1 MKQSSDGVLV
11 NGSQMPYGDK
21 VNGSDQVKSQD
32 MGLDGANIDTVAV
45 EKMERSSDG
54 ESKERKSSVSR
65 QTDQRK
71 INKGTKRETA
81 PRFQSMTKGKGTP
94 TPVMMN
100 GDIIGEKKK
109 VPATMEDVPKS
120 VTSIVSILEFT

>member
-1 MKQSSDGVLV
+1 MKQPTDGVLV
-11 NGSQMPYGDK
+11 NGSQMPYGEK
-21 VNGSDQVKSQD
+21 VNGGDQGKSQD
-32 MGLDGANIDTVAV
+32 LGLDGANIDAVAV

-54 ESKERKSSVSR
+54 ESKEHKSSVSR

-81 PRFQSMTKGKGTP
+81 PRFQSMTKGKVAQ

-100 GDIIGEKKK
+100 GDVIGEKKK

-120 VTSIVSILEFT
+120 VTSIVSTLGFN